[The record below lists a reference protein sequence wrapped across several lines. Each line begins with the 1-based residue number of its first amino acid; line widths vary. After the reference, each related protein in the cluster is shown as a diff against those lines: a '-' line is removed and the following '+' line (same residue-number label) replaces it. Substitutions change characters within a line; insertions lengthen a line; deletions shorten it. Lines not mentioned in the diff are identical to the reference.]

1 MVAGP
6 GTPPGPATIS
16 TADPARPTLP
26 ARAVGLCGMSLPAA
40 RRARQKRSAPRL
52 QGDEDG

>member
-16 TADPARPTLP
+16 TADPARPTLS